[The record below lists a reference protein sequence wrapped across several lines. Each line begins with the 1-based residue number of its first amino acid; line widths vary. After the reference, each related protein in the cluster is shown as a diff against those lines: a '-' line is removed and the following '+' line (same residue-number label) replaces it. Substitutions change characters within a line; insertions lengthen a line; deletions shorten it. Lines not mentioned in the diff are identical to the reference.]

1 MSNFVSNVENDA
13 KMLVFGQK
21 GDVSAK
27 ILSKK
32 DSHLTHLAIPS
43 LIC

>member
-1 MSNFVSNVENDA
+1 MLKTLKGCKNDVENDA

-32 DSHLTHLAIPS
+32 DSV
-43 LIC
+43 